1 MKFSPEKLKKPLSH
15 TLVHS
20 FHFPSNHHKL
30 ELQAVN
36 TGGGGGGSPRGQSVA
51 FPAPH
56 FMIVKHSVSHNL

>member
-36 TGGGGGGSPRGQSVA
+36 TGGGGGGVQGVNQLH
-51 FPAPH
+51 FLPH
-56 FMIVKHSVSHNL
+56 IL